1 MWKLD
6 PKYSQLTNPFEP
18 LINFGG
24 GFRCSNAIQRMDL
37 SMNVDQLQK
46 KS

>member
-6 PKYSQLTNPFEP
+6 PKYSQMTNPLEP

-24 GFRCSNAIQRMDL
+24 GILMQQCYPKDGSIYEC
-37 SMNVDQLQK
+37 
-46 KS
+46 

>member
-6 PKYSQLTNPFEP
+6 PKYSQMTNPLEP

-24 GFRCSNAIQRMDL
+24 GGILMQQCYPKDGSIYEC
-37 SMNVDQLQK
+37 
-46 KS
+46 